1 MPRLTRIITR
11 TGDDGSTG
19 LAFGD
24 RVSKASLRIQAMGSV
39 DELNSFIGLLLVE
52 SLPESIR
59 ALLLTIQHD
68 LFDIGGELAMPEH
81 SIVTEEALLYL
92 EEQATLLN
100 RELPALKEFILPGGS
115 PQSAWTHI
123 ARATARRAERDLV
136 ALAESGEVVTE
147 NSRRYLNRLSDL
159 LFILARELN
168 RVAGQTDVFWRKEN
182 LPKKTSEETA

>member
-52 SLPESIR
+52 SLPEAIR

-136 ALAESGEVVTE
+136 ALAESGEVITE

-182 LPKKTSEETA
+182 QPKKQS

>member
-52 SLPESIR
+52 SLPEAIR
-59 ALLLTIQHD
+59 TLLLKVQHD

-100 RELPALKEFILPGGS
+100 RELPPLKEFILPGGS
-115 PQSAWTHI
+115 PQAAWTHI

-136 ALAESGEVVTE
+136 ALVESGEVITE

-182 LPKKTSEETA
+182 QSNKTSEKTT